1 MINKLIN
8 NGVFIINFKR
18 EIILTFIKIRISFFF
33 FFFISPHSL
42 FVLPVTRRFIRLHRE
57 KPYNN
62 FLLNRTAAFV
72 FPPSPNSIVPGSN
85 FPSDKLFPELWHS
98 IHGAESC
105 ESYYARKT
113 CSKSKRLSSNIYAFL
128 STFGVIKTRAWI
140 TDTQIIKRSSK
151 PASLV
156 CKE

>member
-1 MINKLIN
+1 M
-8 NGVFIINFKR
+8 INFKR
-18 EIILTFIKIRISFFF
+18 ERFNFYQDSNFLFLFLFSLSTFFIRSTCYTSLYTFTPWKTVQQLFIKSHGSVRF
-33 FFFISPHSL
+33 SP
-42 FVLPVTRRFIRLHRE
+42 LPQ
-57 KPYNN
+57 
-62 FLLNRTAAFV
+62 LNRRR
-72 FPPSPNSIVPGSN
+72 PN

-113 CSKSKRLSSNIYAFL
+113 CSKSKRLSSNIYALL